1 MTRVLLAALALA
13 CVCSPAMAAA
23 GPAFDPS
30 RAFGHILL
38 ALVLGS
44 VMLGGALALARYI
57 SGGAGLVVLVALV
70 IVGGGLHPALA
81 DTAEAT
87 ASGVTI
93 PYGQWIVD
101 FGPQLAGWA
110 ATALAGVASWAI
122 AKWAPWASSIATQ
135 QRIQIA
141 AEALA
146 QYAIKAV
153 PNSVKDGKVTVEA
166 GPAVIAAAVQRGVN
180 VLPGRV
186 VDAMIKG
193 GGISSIVFRV
203 LDMEEHADEST
214 VLQPAI
220 KALQADPK
228 LAKAA

>member
-1 MTRVLLAALALA
+1 MHARMFAALALA
-13 CVCSPAMAAA
+13 CVCSPALAAA
-23 GPAFDPS
+23 GTEWPTLGYQMVTVVFMGLGLIGA
-30 RAFGHILL
+30 
-38 ALVLGS
+38 VL
-44 VMLGGALALARYI
+44 
-57 SGGAGLVVLVALV
+57 LVAKIFARRDISMLV
-70 IVGGGLHPALA
+70 TLAVVGLGVHPALA
-81 DTAEAT
+81 QDAAA
-87 ASGVTI
+87 ASPGVTI

-153 PNSVKDGKVTVEA
+153 PNSLKDGKVTVEA

-203 LDMEEHADEST
+203 LDLEEHADEST